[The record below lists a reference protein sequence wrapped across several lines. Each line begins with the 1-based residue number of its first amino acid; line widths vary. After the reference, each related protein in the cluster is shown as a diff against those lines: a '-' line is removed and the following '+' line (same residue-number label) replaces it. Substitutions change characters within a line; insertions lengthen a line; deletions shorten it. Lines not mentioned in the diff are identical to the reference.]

1 MLPLN
6 TTRENKLHW
15 AQEPQ
20 LKVAKGCQPVTAT
33 QDDALLYSFLLP
45 WMRKQLGGKSP
56 LKTTKVKDSVRNL
69 LLKKCDQ
76 FRTGNKYLPFLKI
89 PQLCFL
95 NPHGMNAIQ
104 YQSRYEALLFSS
116 LSTTHSNQE
125 KKSKCKWRMERLG
138 IKGHTEASWTSK
150 GQQQDHNPKQA
161 T

>member
-89 PQLCFL
+89 PLALFFEPTWHECYPVSKHIRSPAFFIPQY
-95 NPHGMNAIQ
+95 NPQ
-104 YQSRYEALLFSS
+104 
-116 LSTTHSNQE
+116 
-125 KKSKCKWRMERLG
+125 
-138 IKGHTEASWTSK
+138 
-150 GQQQDHNPKQA
+150 
-161 T
+161 